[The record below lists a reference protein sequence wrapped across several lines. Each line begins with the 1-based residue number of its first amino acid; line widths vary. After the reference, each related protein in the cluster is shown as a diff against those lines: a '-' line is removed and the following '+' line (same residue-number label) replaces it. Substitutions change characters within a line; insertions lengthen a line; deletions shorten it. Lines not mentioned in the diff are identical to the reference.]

1 MKYLKDYFILLL
13 FYDIL
18 HLTKGDKNMYLVG
31 KIVGTHGIKG
41 ELKVKS
47 DTSFDRFKKGSKLY
61 IDKKEEII
69 INTHRQH
76 KGMELITINNL
87 NNINDVLCYVGK
99 EIYVPHDR
107 DELDEGEFYYEDL
120 IGLECYDS
128 KNNLIGTIIDLQE
141 VPQGIILEIKGE
153 KKNILIPFVDEFVR
167 DINLEENKIMI
178 NEIEGLL

>member
-1 MKYLKDYFILLL
+1 
-13 FYDIL
+13 
-18 HLTKGDKNMYLVG
+18 MYLVG

-61 IDKKEEII
+61 IDKQEEII
-69 INTHRQH
+69 INSHRQH

-87 NNINDVLCYVGK
+87 TNINDVLSYVGK
-99 EIYVPHDR
+99 ELYVPHDR
-107 DELDEGEFYYEDL
+107 SELDEEEFYYEDL

-128 KNNLIGTIIDLQE
+128 KNNFIGPVVDLQE
-141 VPQGIILEIKGE
+141 VPQGLILEIKGE
-153 KKNILIPFVDEFVR
+153 KKTILVPFVDEFIE
-167 DINLEENKIMI
+167 DIDLENNKLYI